1 MFCGFFKYNFYE
13 PGNSFLWHRLLC
25 HSLERSE
32 KNEQKAKNNP
42 NIYSALLYLPLILM
56 VYSKCS
62 ANKS

>member
-1 MFCGFFKYNFYE
+1 MNQANG
-13 PGNSFLWHRLLC
+13 FLWHRLLRRTPE
-25 HSLERSE
+25 HSV

-42 NIYSALLYLPLILM
+42 NIHLHFYILILILL